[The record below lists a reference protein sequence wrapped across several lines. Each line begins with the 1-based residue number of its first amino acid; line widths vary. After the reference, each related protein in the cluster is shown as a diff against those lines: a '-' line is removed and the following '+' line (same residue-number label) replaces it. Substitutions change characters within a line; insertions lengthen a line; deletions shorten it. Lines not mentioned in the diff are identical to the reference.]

1 MFIVHVVSLEMALLP
16 ADAMRR
22 GKLTL
27 QTAKGAHAIDI
38 GVAET
43 PAEQQMGL
51 KFCKTVPENT
61 GMLFVYPGPQEV
73 TMWMKDTYVSLDMVF
88 VKADGEVHRIEAH
101 TEPFSQ
107 TTISSRGDVVA
118 VLELV
123 AGSAERLG
131 LKPGDSVVHSAFN
144 ARKKK

>member
-1 MFIVHVVSLEMALLP
+1 MFVVLIVLPEMALLP
-16 ADAMRR
+16 ADAMRH

-27 QTAKGAHAIDI
+27 QTAQGAHVIDI

-51 KFCKTVPENT
+51 KFCRSVPEKS

-88 VKADGEVHRIEAH
+88 IKADGEVHRIEAH

-131 LKPGDSVVHSAFN
+131 LKPGDSAVHSSFN